1 MHFRTSLL
9 LGTFGF
15 GLGFIAF
22 IHTVHSLYFFLSHS
36 CGLITGEL
44 LSHTCEGFSGMDD
57 NEANDTVSK
66 VKFLIKLVFSKNTF
80 LPILLRKM
88 AYLSLFERKV
98 LHGIFYFI
106 KTIS

>member
-1 MHFRTSLL
+1 MR
-9 LGTFGF
+9 
-15 GLGFIAF
+15 GL
-22 IHTVHSLYFFLSHS
+22 
-36 CGLITGEL
+36 
-44 LSHTCEGFSGMDD
+44 SGMDD

-66 VKFLIKLVFSKNTF
+66 VKFLIKLVIFSKNTF